1 MPSPSPA
8 LSTTPTRRELLHLSI
23 DGAGPIIA
31 FVVGNQVAGV
41 TAGAVAAVAVAVVI
55 AAIRWARGEPKRVVV
70 GATLLIC
77 LLALT
82 ATLTGEGR
90 NFFLPELAF
99 NVVMLGVFLL
109 SVVIGRPA
117 TAVVCSAIRLEEP
130 RSWTLPDRRRVH
142 YRLTWVWIA
151 MWVLHVVVV
160 GVFYLADSVVWLGV
174 VSTVVNK
181 PTIVAMIV
189 VTGVVARRRTSDQSL
204 VSHPV

>member
-1 MPSPSPA
+1 M
-8 LSTTPTRRELLHLSI
+8 STPTPDPRSTPTRREMLHLSI

-55 AAIRWARGEPKRVVV
+55 AAVRWMRGEPKRVVV

-99 NVVMLGVFLL
+99 NVVMLAVFLV

-130 RSWTLPDRRRVH
+130 RSWSIPDRRRVH

-160 GVFYLADSVVWLGV
+160 GIFYAADSVVWLGV

-189 VTGVVARRRTSDQSL
+189 ATGIVARRRKGDQSL
-204 VSHPV
+204 ATQPV

>member
-1 MPSPSPA
+1 MSTPSPVLP
-8 LSTTPTRRELLHLSI
+8 TTPTRREILHLSI

-31 FVVGNQVAGV
+31 FVVGNQVSGV
-41 TAGAVAAVAVAVVI
+41 TAGAIAAVAVAVVI
-55 AAIRWARGEPKRVVV
+55 AAIRWVRGEPKKVVV

-90 NFFLPELAF
+90 NFFLPELVF
-99 NVVMLGVFLL
+99 NIVMLVVFVI

-130 RSWTLPDRRRVH
+130 RSWTIPDRRRVH

-174 VSTVVNK
+174 VSTVINK

-189 VTGVVARRRTSDQSL
+189 ATGVVARRGRSAQSL
-204 VSHPV
+204 ESHPV